1 MVIPTDSFLLNT
13 CTGRKYKYNT
23 RSSTRRQS
31 PETSS
36 SAPYTSSIIMVLLR
50 LPWGTESFQDAME
63 SCHAEESAFR
73 TSANPPALP
82 VEIWQQIIFH
92 SMADLS
98 VRDAF
103 RLRLVS
109 RDFSL
114 MAIKAIH
121 ESGILRR
128 FWHLREEKRRNKFW
142 VDYLTARVMNKV
154 LTLEPS
160 SEHLWL
166 KAIAERILEWREEER
181 ARGDRPNWNVKDED
195 ELENIVRQIS
205 EFAAFQGEFSDEPL
219 NFYLGLRTCGKHW
232 VPILVLDERCGLF
245 RDALLGVAVYL
256 NEITFLQDRL
266 EAGSKV
272 TCTHH
277 PPLERHKGH
286 YRPAP
291 FNLPPMYE
299 IYNIEVFGYKP
310 SETEDAARFS
320 FGSPISVAM
329 RLRRTQCLT
338 ALIKSLE
345 DFPSELLLCRAEVM
359 READRLCNMEYM
371 HLAIEAG
378 PTFTACPAVR
388 PRDYGFHDT
397 RKVYAVKIFRDF
409 FNTTTFLEVFDLLY
423 PIMTANCK
431 AGEVPYWDYYNS
443 GDDFARWGTRRMYRA
458 IRDGCLPIVKR
469 LVQLKFSIG
478 AQPMVEA
485 LESGHDCMVEYFLSL
500 GVRFDG
506 ALAVPARTGDVQMA
520 QLLLDKGAGKNK
532 ESVRNAVE
540 EAMTHGNEDM
550 VRFLIGK
557 VPAKGLL
564 NKKAKA
570 NLKRV
575 LEDKNQPDML
585 PLLKLL

>member
-1 MVIPTDSFLLNT
+1 
-13 CTGRKYKYNT
+13 
-23 RSSTRRQS
+23 
-31 PETSS
+31 
-36 SAPYTSSIIMVLLR
+36 MVLLK
-50 LPWGTESFQDAME
+50 LPWGADSRQDAME
-63 SCHAEESAFR
+63 SFYGASPEKS
-73 TSANPPALP
+73 PPRASVTPPVLP
-82 VEIWQQIIFH
+82 VEIWQQIIFY
-92 SMADLS
+92 SMEGIS

-103 RLRLVS
+103 RLRVVS

-114 MAIKAIH
+114 MAMKAIY

-128 FWHLREEKRRNKFW
+128 CWHLPEGKRRNKFW

-154 LTLEPS
+154 LTLQPS

-166 KAIAERILEWREEER
+166 RAIAERILEWREEER
-181 ARGDRPNWNVKDED
+181 ARGDRLDWSVKDED

-205 EFAAFQGEFSDEPL
+205 EFAAFQGEFSEPL
-219 NFYLGLRTCGKHW
+219 NFYLGLRTCGKPW
-232 VPILVLDERCGLF
+232 VPMLVLDERCGLF
-245 RDALLGVAVYL
+245 RDALLAVAVYL
-256 NEITFLQDRL
+256 NEITFLHDRL
-266 EAGSKV
+266 DAGSKV

-291 FNLPPMYE
+291 FNCHPIYE
-299 IYNIEVFGYKP
+299 IYNTERFGRKS

-345 DFPSELLLCRAEVM
+345 DFPSELLLCRAEMM

-371 HLAIEAG
+371 HLAIEAD
-378 PTFTACPAVR
+378 PPFTACPAVR
-388 PRDYGFHDT
+388 PRDYGFYDDT
-397 RKVYAVKIFRDF
+397 RKEYAVKIFRDF

-423 PIMTANCK
+423 PIMTANCQ

-443 GDDFARWGTRRMYRA
+443 RDDFARWGTKRMYRA

-478 AQPMVEA
+478 PQPMVEA
-485 LESGHDCMVEYFLSL
+485 LESGYDCMVEYFLSL

-532 ESVRNAVE
+532 ESVRNAIE
-540 EAMTHGNEDM
+540 EAMIHGNEDM
-550 VRFLIGK
+550 VMFLIEK
-557 VPAKGLL
+557 APAKGLL

-575 LEDKNQPDML
+575 LGYKNQPDML

>member
-1 MVIPTDSFLLNT
+1 
-13 CTGRKYKYNT
+13 
-23 RSSTRRQS
+23 
-31 PETSS
+31 
-36 SAPYTSSIIMVLLR
+36 MVLLK
-50 LPWGTESFQDAME
+50 LPWGADSCQDTTE
-63 SCHAEESAFR
+63 SCHAEQSPRRA
-73 TSANPPALP
+73 SVIPPALP

-92 SMADLS
+92 SMANIS

-114 MAIKAIH
+114 MAMKAIH
-121 ESGILRR
+121 ESEILRR
-128 FWHLREEKRRNKFW
+128 CWHLSGGKQRNKFW

-154 LTLEPS
+154 HTLEPS

-166 KAIAERILEWREEER
+166 RAIAERILEWREEER
-181 ARGDRPNWNVKDED
+181 ARGDRPDWSVKDED

-205 EFAAFQGEFSDEPL
+205 EFAAFQGEVSEHLD
-219 NFYLGLRTCGKHW
+219 FYLGLRACGKHW

-245 RDALLGVAVYL
+245 RDALLAVAVYL
-256 NEITFLQDRL
+256 NEITFLHDRL
-266 EAGSKV
+266 DAGSKA

-291 FNLPPMYE
+291 FNCHP
-299 IYNIEVFGYKP
+299 IYNTERFGYES

-345 DFPSELLLCRAEVM
+345 EFPSELLLCRAEMM

-371 HLAIEAG
+371 HLAIEAD
-378 PTFTACPAVR
+378 PPFTACPAVR
-388 PRDYGFHDT
+388 PRDYVFHDDT
-397 RKVYAVKIFRDF
+397 RKEYAVKIFRDF
-409 FNTTTFLEVFDLLY
+409 FNTTTSLEIFDLLY
-423 PIMTANCK
+423 PIMTANCQ

-443 GDDFARWGTRRMYRA
+443 RDDFARWGTKRMYRA

-478 AQPMVEA
+478 PQPMVEA

-532 ESVRNAVE
+532 ESMRNAVE
-540 EAMTHGNEDM
+540 EAMIHGNEDM

-564 NKKAKA
+564 NKKAKV

-585 PLLKLL
+585 PLLKLP